1 MKNETKKDGHLK
13 TKKNEKY
20 YLEKWFFFLEKML
33 ILRRFWERT
42 IFEKEGFGFSKIFFK
57 RF

>member
-1 MKNETKKDGHLK
+1 MKNETKKDEHLK
-13 TKKNEKY
+13 IKKNEKY

-42 IFEKEGFGFSKIFFK
+42 DFEKDGFPFSKIFF
-57 RF
+57 